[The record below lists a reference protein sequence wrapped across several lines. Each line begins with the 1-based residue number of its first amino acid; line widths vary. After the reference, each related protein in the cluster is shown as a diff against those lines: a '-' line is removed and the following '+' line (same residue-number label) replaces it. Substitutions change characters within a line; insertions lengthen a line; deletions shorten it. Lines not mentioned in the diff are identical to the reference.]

1 MTINIIAGVVAQH
14 LWNVAVTKNVLT
26 PALSCGLLKIEW
38 IYGMTQAL
46 TPIAIAIPSTHN
58 QTPQL
63 LWQLD

>member
-26 PALSCGLLKIEW
+26 LALSCGLLKIEW

-58 QTPQL
+58 QNSATPMAT
-63 LWQLD
+63 

>member
-26 PALSCGLLKIEW
+26 LALSCGLLKIEW